1 MNGRVVGLTLV
12 MLFAACT
19 GAGDPAERLDLGD
32 GEHTPAATDSGA
44 TSGTVPDDGSQV
56 LDPAGSDI
64 YRVDPATEEIEQLLS
79 SGEGGL
85 DEPELSPE
93 GSRLVYQGQA
103 PNGSTQIFV
112 LEDGR
117 KRQLTEL
124 RGGALEPT
132 WSPDGSQIAFAGRDR
147 AGGGSHGSAYS
158 FLDGD
163 VGNTD
168 ILVMDADGGH
178 VRRLA
183 ATPRPDR
190 RPDWSPDGSRIVFDT
205 GAYIWVVSVD
215 DDEHARR
222 LNPAIRINHGP
233 AADPAWSPDGRW
245 IAFTRFSTGSINGRI
260 GFGVLWLMRPDG
272 TSEHPLFP
280 SKEPYGTY
288 ELDPSWSPDASAI
301 AFSSG
306 NASKIAIVDVRT
318 GEIVHLDS
326 VTDAS
331 DLSWDG
337 RGILVSMGSLARPSP
352 DPWPGGE
359 G

>member
-12 MLFAACT
+12 LLFAACT
-19 GAGDPAERLDLGD
+19 GAGDPVERPDLGD
-32 GEHTPAATDSGA
+32 GDTPATTVSGA
-44 TSGTVPDDGSQV
+44 TGGKGPDNDAQV

-64 YRVDPATEEIEQLLS
+64 YRVDPATGEIEQLLS
-79 SGEGGL
+79 SGEEGL
-85 DEPELSPE
+85 DEPELSPD
-93 GSRLVYQGQA
+93 GSRLVYQGEA
-103 PNGSTQIFV
+103 PDGTTQIFV

-117 KRQLTEL
+117 TRQLTDL
-124 RGGALEPT
+124 PGGALEPT
-132 WSPDGSQIAFAGRDR
+132 WSPDGSQIAFAGRIK
-147 AGGGSHGSAYS
+147 AGVGSRGSAFT
-158 FLDGD
+158 FLDGY
-163 VGNTD
+163 VGNTH

-178 VRRLA
+178 VRSLV
-183 ATPRPDR
+183 ATPRADR

-205 GAYIWVVSVD
+205 GAWIWVVPVND
-215 DDEHARR
+215 VEHARR

-233 AADPAWSPDGRW
+233 AADPAWSPDGQW
-245 IAFTRFSTGSINGRI
+245 IAFTRFSTGSMNGEI
-260 GFGVLWLMRPDG
+260 GFGALWLMRPDG
-272 TSEHPLFP
+272 TSEHRLFP
-280 SKEPYGTY
+280 SKTPYGTY

-306 NASKIAIVDVRT
+306 DASKIAIVDVRT
-318 GEIVHLDS
+318 GEIGHLDS
-326 VTDAS
+326 ITDAT